1 MHLGRFAA
9 LSSLPLLA
17 PAEWIVAQSPP
28 SNPAPAPCWVVD
40 KVKKI
45 LVQQL
50 GLKPSQITL
59 QSSLVELGVDS
70 LDQVELVMA
79 CEEEF
84 DIEIKESEAG
94 LDSIPITS
102 DTPVED
108 EETAAGT
115 GQFNRN

>member
-40 KVKKI
+40 KLKKI

-84 DIEIKESEAG
+84 DIEIKESDACKFKTVADLVRG
-94 LDSIPITS
+94 
-102 DTPVED
+102 VESHLPP
-108 EETAAGT
+108 AKLKPPC
-115 GQFNRN
+115 